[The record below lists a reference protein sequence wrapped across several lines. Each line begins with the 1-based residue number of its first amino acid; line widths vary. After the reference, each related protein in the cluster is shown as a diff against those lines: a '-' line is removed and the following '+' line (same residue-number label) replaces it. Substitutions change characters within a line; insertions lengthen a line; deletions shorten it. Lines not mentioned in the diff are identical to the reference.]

1 MNTNVSELTRATE
14 RPEAISMRVP
24 VDNPSKTKTE
34 EIWNENYSKYG
45 VAFGS
50 ERSQTAVNL
59 IEAFR
64 AANGINRR
72 KTVVDV
78 GCGTGRDAI
87 EYALQGYEVTGVD
100 LARSGLELAFQ
111 EYCVVQQRHPISGV
125 ARFLQG
131 DIETAFANIVG
142 NFDGISSHR
151 TLHLMQRG
159 QLKRFAECAAKLLEP
174 HGFISIG
181 ARSPKDFKPDEME
194 WIKKGEVAK
203 YKSADRAGH
212 KLHFISA
219 NLLEEIF
226 RKDFNI
232 LSISEGTEPERIG
245 RDVNAN
251 LIFMFGRKK
260 SNASIRP
267 TFPR

>member
-1 MNTNVSELTRATE
+1 VSFEYLIGAANEMNTNVSELTRATE

-87 EYALQGYEVTGVD
+87 EYALQGYEVTGID

-159 QLKRFAECAAKLLEP
+159 QLKGLRSARQSFWSRMVLFLLGHDRQKTLSLTRWNGLRKAKLLNINP
-174 HGFISIG
+174 QI
-181 ARSPKDFKPDEME
+181 AR
-194 WIKKGEVAK
+194 VT
-203 YKSADRAGH
+203 
-212 KLHFISA
+212 
-219 NLLEEIF
+219 NC
-226 RKDFNI
+226 I
-232 LSISEGTEPERIG
+232 LSARIYW
-245 RDVNAN
+245 
-251 LIFMFGRKK
+251 KK
-260 SNASIRP
+260 YFARILTS
-267 TFPR
+267 